1 MARRPATRLQ
11 LSGHRF
17 LLRRMA
23 HAMVRGDA
31 RMLDDPLRAQAV
43 AYGAGCVLTAVAV
56 AVCAVLAFVRPGSVP
71 GEAPILMARDTGAL
85 YVRIDDTVHPVP
97 NLASARLIVGTPAH
111 PVVVDDAV
119 IAKLRR
125 GPLVGIPGAPAQIGR
140 PLAVDELGWE
150 ICDVAEPAETVLVAG
165 RAERATSVLRA
176 GHGLLVS
183 ARAIGAP
190 TYVLADG
197 WRAQVDLR
205 DIGVVRALHL
215 EGVPVQ
221 PVSQSLLDS
230 VPEAPALRAPV
241 IPGLGAAGPAMLG
254 RLAVGT
260 VVRVERAGA
269 AEFYVVLTD
278 GLQRIGRVAADV
290 IRFSVTQS
298 AGEPPVVPADV
309 AADVIRFSV
318 TQSAGEPPVVPADV
332 AADVPVA
339 DSLAV
344 ARFPERVL
352 PRGRAVVCARWDPKR
367 TGADTNTAVAVS
379 DSLSSAAVQLAQA
392 DGAGPNI
399 DRVYIPE
406 GRSALVQAGSLVRD
420 ASVGGPL
427 YLLTDLGVLFG
438 IRDAETAEHLGLGE
452 GVVPAPWPMLARLP
466 RGPELNRDAASVVR
480 DVVPGVGA
488 APA

>member
-1 MARRPATRLQ
+1 
-11 LSGHRF
+11 
-17 LLRRMA
+17 MA
-23 HAMVRGDA
+23 HALVRGDA

-71 GEAPILMARDTGAL
+71 GDAPILMARDTGAL

-309 AADVIRFSV
+309 AADV
-318 TQSAGEPPVVPADV
+318 
-332 AADVPVA
+332 PVA

>member
-1 MARRPATRLQ
+1 
-11 LSGHRF
+11 
-17 LLRRMA
+17 MA

-309 AADVIRFSV
+309 AADV
-318 TQSAGEPPVVPADV
+318 
-332 AADVPVA
+332 PVA

-367 TGADTNTAVAVS
+367 TEADTNTAVAVS

>member
-23 HAMVRGDA
+23 HALVRGDA

-43 AYGAGCVLTAVAV
+43 AYGAGCVLAAVAV

-71 GEAPILMARDTGAL
+71 GDAPILMARDTGAL

-150 ICDVAEPAETVLVAG
+150 LCDVAEPAETVLVAG
-165 RAERATSVLRA
+165 RAERETSALRA
-176 GHGLLVS
+176 GQGLLVS
-183 ARAIGAP
+183 ARAVGAP

-254 RLAVGT
+254 GLAVGT

-278 GLQRIGRVAADV
+278 GLQRIGR
-290 IRFSVTQS
+290 
-298 AGEPPVVPADV
+298 V

-367 TGADTNTAVAVS
+367 TGTDTNTAVAVS

>member
-1 MARRPATRLQ
+1 
-11 LSGHRF
+11 
-17 LLRRMA
+17 MA
-23 HAMVRGDA
+23 HALVRGDA

-43 AYGAGCVLTAVAV
+43 AYGAGCVLAAVAV

-71 GEAPILMARDTGAL
+71 GDAPILMARDTGAL

-150 ICDVAEPAETVLVAG
+150 LCDVAEPAETVLVAG
-165 RAERATSVLRA
+165 RAERETSALRA
-176 GHGLLVS
+176 GQGLLVS
-183 ARAIGAP
+183 ARAVGAP

-254 RLAVGT
+254 GLAVGT

-278 GLQRIGRVAADV
+278 GLQRIGR
-290 IRFSVTQS
+290 
-298 AGEPPVVPADV
+298 V

-367 TGADTNTAVAVS
+367 TGTDTNTAVAVS

>member
-1 MARRPATRLQ
+1 
-11 LSGHRF
+11 
-17 LLRRMA
+17 MA

-309 AADVIRFSV
+309 AADV
-318 TQSAGEPPVVPADV
+318 
-332 AADVPVA
+332 PVA

-379 DSLSSAAVQLAQA
+379 DSLPSAAVQLAQA

-452 GVVPAPWPMLARLP
+452 GVVPAPWPMLATLP

>member
-1 MARRPATRLQ
+1 
-11 LSGHRF
+11 
-17 LLRRMA
+17 MA
-23 HAMVRGDA
+23 HALVRGDA

-43 AYGAGCVLTAVAV
+43 AYGAGCVLATVAV
-56 AVCAVLAFVRPGSVP
+56 AVCAVLALVRPGSVP
-71 GEAPILMARDTGAL
+71 GDAPILMARDTGAL

-150 ICDVAEPAETVLVAG
+150 LCDVAEPAETVLVAG
-165 RAERATSVLRA
+165 RAERETSALRA
-176 GHGLLVS
+176 GQGLLVS
-183 ARAIGAP
+183 ARAVGAP

-254 RLAVGT
+254 GLAVGT

-309 AADVIRFSV
+309 AADV
-318 TQSAGEPPVVPADV
+318 
-332 AADVPVA
+332 PVA

-352 PRGRAVVCARWDPKR
+352 PRGRAVVCARWDPKQ
-367 TGADTNTAVAVS
+367 TGTDTNTAVAVS

-420 ASVGGPL
+420 ARVGGPL

-438 IRDAETAEHLGLGE
+438 IRDAETAEHLGLGDS
-452 GVVPAPWPMLARLP
+452 VVPAPWPMLARLP
-466 RGPELNRDAASVVR
+466 RGPELNRDAASIVR
-480 DVVPGVGA
+480 DVVPGV

>member
-23 HAMVRGDA
+23 HALVRGDA

-43 AYGAGCVLTAVAV
+43 AYGAGCVLAAVAV

-71 GEAPILMARDTGAL
+71 GDAPILMARDTGAL

-140 PLAVDELGWE
+140 PLAVDELSWE
-150 ICDVAEPAETVLVAG
+150 LCDVAEPAETVLVAG
-165 RAERATSVLRA
+165 RAERATSALRA
-176 GHGLLVS
+176 GQGLLVS
-183 ARAIGAP
+183 ARAVGAP

-241 IPGLGAAGPAMLG
+241 IPGLSAAGPAMLG
-254 RLAVGT
+254 GLAVGT

-278 GLQRIGRVAADV
+278 GLQRIGRVAAN
-290 IRFSVTQS
+290 
-298 AGEPPVVPADV
+298 
-309 AADVIRFSV
+309 VIRFSV

-367 TGADTNTAVAVS
+367 TGTDTNTAVAVY

>member
-1 MARRPATRLQ
+1 
-11 LSGHRF
+11 
-17 LLRRMA
+17 MA

-43 AYGAGCVLTAVAV
+43 AYGGGCVLTAVAV

-97 NLASARLIVGTPAH
+97 NLASARLIVGTSAH

-150 ICDVAEPAETVLVAG
+150 LCDVAEPAETVLMAG
-165 RAERATSVLRA
+165 RAERETSALRA
-176 GHGLLVS
+176 GQGLLVS
-183 ARAIGAP
+183 ARAVGAP

-241 IPGLGAAGPAMLG
+241 IPGLGAAGPATLG
-254 RLAVGT
+254 GLAVGT

-278 GLQRIGRVAADV
+278 GLQRIGR
-290 IRFSVTQS
+290 
-298 AGEPPVVPADV
+298 V

-367 TGADTNTAVAVS
+367 TGTDTNTAVAVS

-406 GRSALVQAGSLVRD
+406 GRSALVQAGGLVRD
-420 ASVGGPL
+420 ARVGGPL

-452 GVVPAPWPMLARLP
+452 GVVPAPWPMLAMLP
-466 RGPELNRDAASVVR
+466 RGPELNRDAASIVR

>member
-23 HAMVRGDA
+23 HALVRGDA

-71 GEAPILMARDTGAL
+71 GDAPILMARDTGAL

-309 AADVIRFSV
+309 AADV
-318 TQSAGEPPVVPADV
+318 
-332 AADVPVA
+332 PVA

>member
-1 MARRPATRLQ
+1 
-11 LSGHRF
+11 
-17 LLRRMA
+17 MA
-23 HAMVRGDA
+23 HALVRGDA

-43 AYGAGCVLTAVAV
+43 AYGAGCVLAAVAV
-56 AVCAVLAFVRPGSVP
+56 AVCAVLALVRPGSVP
-71 GEAPILMARDTGAL
+71 GDAPILMARDTGAL

-97 NLASARLIVGTPAH
+97 NLASARLIVGTSAH

-150 ICDVAEPAETVLVAG
+150 LCDVAEPAETVLVAG
-165 RAERATSVLRA
+165 RAERESSALRA
-176 GHGLLVS
+176 GQGLLVS
-183 ARAIGAP
+183 ARAVGAP
-190 TYVLADG
+190 DYVLADG

-230 VPEAPALRAPV
+230 VPEAPALRAPA

-254 RLAVGT
+254 GLAVGT

-278 GLQRIGRVAADV
+278 GLQRIGR
-290 IRFSVTQS
+290 
-298 AGEPPVVPADV
+298 V

-367 TGADTNTAVAVS
+367 TGTDTNTAVAVS

-392 DGAGPNI
+392 DGSGPNI